1 MNANLNALLKSN
13 PQQFQ
18 RQDSTIDQLR
28 DLREFAVR
36 LGMYDAA
43 DLITIQINRY
53 DTKVAKMNAA
63 LVMQVNM
70 ANTFDI

>member
-1 MNANLNALLKSN
+1 MNANLKTHLKAI

-18 RQDSTIDQLR
+18 RQDGTIEQFR

-43 DLITIQINRY
+43 DVLTNKINEY
-53 DTKVAKMNAA
+53 DRKVAEANAS
-63 LVMQVNM
+63 LVLPKPVKV
-70 ANTFDI
+70 AV